1 MLLSTDP
8 IPRLD
13 GYSDGIMDR
22 PEEAGEG
29 KSGGKRRWPREARCE
44 IGNEKKR
51 ERERRRETTMRK
63 FRGTWPRRGGIV
75 SRGQRVNLVCIHASR
90 GVDEWT
96 RLDRTRTIIAFAF
109 YRRARI
115 KPAASFSRTSA
126 TNFQVALSCV
136 SPLPIPRRDTRYPSR
151 LYITRATTRNVIF
164 RDHRPIF
171 IPYPVEKR

>member
-51 ERERRRETTMRK
+51 ERERAKERDDDAK
-63 FRGTWPRRGGIV
+63 V
-75 SRGQRVNLVCIHASR
+75 SRNVAATWG
-90 GVDEWT
+90 
-96 RLDRTRTIIAFAF
+96 DR
-109 YRRARI
+109 
-115 KPAASFSRTSA
+115 KPGS
-126 TNFQVALSCV
+126 
-136 SPLPIPRRDTRYPSR
+136 
-151 LYITRATTRNVIF
+151 
-164 RDHRPIF
+164 
-171 IPYPVEKR
+171 KG